1 MPKKQALGRGMDAI
15 FIDNSLES
23 DNNTTKLP
31 IAVIEPRRG
40 QPRRSFDTES
50 LSQLADS
57 IAANG
62 LIQPIVVRR
71 LNGYSADG
79 NVADGSVAD
88 GDRVDSEFYQIIA
101 GERRWRAAKLAGLN
115 EVPVVII
122 EADDRQAAEYALI
135 ENIQRED
142 LNPIEEAAAFRSLID
157 EYGLTQESAAK
168 QVGKSR
174 AAVANSMR
182 LLELPDEVKSLVT
195 EKKLSAGHARALL
208 GLADKSLIPTAADT
222 IVKHELSVRA
232 AEELVKRLNSPK
244 TPKPQNESERAYY
257 ADLGQRVSERLG
269 CKVTI
274 KNRGKSRTLS
284 LSCTDTETLEEL
296 IKKLAGDDIFGD
308 LS

>member
-40 QPRRSFDTES
+40 QPRRSFDAES

-71 LNGYSADG
+71 LEAGGESKSVGDNTVDG
-79 NVADGSVAD
+79 
-88 GDRVDSEFYQIIA
+88 EFYQIIA
-101 GERRWRAAKLAGLN
+101 GERRWRAAKLAGLS
-115 EVPVVII
+115 EVPVVIV
-122 EADDRQAAEYALI
+122 EADDKKAAEYALI

-157 EYGLTQESAAK
+157 EYGLTQETAAK

-182 LLELPDEVKSLVT
+182 LLELPDEVKSMLA
-195 EKKLSAGHARALL
+195 EKKLTAGHARALL
-208 GLADKSLIPTAADT
+208 GLNDKSLIPAAADT

-232 AEELVKRLNSPK
+232 AEELIKKLNSPK
-244 TPKPQNESERAYY
+244 AEKPQNESERAYY
-257 ADLGQRVSERLG
+257 SDLGQRVSERLG
-269 CKVTI
+269 CKVVI
-274 KNRGKSRTLS
+274 KNRGRSRTLS
-284 LSCTDTETLEEL
+284 LSCSDTETLEEL
-296 IKKLAGDDIFGD
+296 IKKLAGDDIFD
-308 LS
+308 PS